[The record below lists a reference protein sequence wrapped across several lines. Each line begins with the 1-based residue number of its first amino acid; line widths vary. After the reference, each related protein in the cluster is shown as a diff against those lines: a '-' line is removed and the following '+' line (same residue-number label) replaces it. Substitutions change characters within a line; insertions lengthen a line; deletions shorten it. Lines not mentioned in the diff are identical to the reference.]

1 MTRSPEVRSLR
12 KITFGRGPQRPELTL
27 QRIPFTVEADNRLR
41 TLKSRTGITPNILCR
56 IGFCLS
62 LEEQGLPPELP
73 NNFKVGRE
81 INRYTLLG
89 KYDKFFVALLITR
102 LVKDRMPLTVIDNM
116 FLAHINRGIEIL
128 TARTKSVVEL
138 VHLEG

>member
-1 MTRSPEVRSLR
+1 MTRSQEVRSLR
-12 KITFGRGPQRPELTL
+12 KTTFGRGPQMPELTL

-56 IGFCLS
+56 IGLCLS

-73 NNFKVGRE
+73 NNFRVGRE
-81 INRYTLLG
+81 INRYTLFG
-89 KYDKFFVALLITR
+89 KYDKIFVALLITR
-102 LVKDRMPLTVIDNM
+102 MVRDNLSLARIDRA

-128 TARTKSVVEL
+128 AARIKSVSDL
-138 VHLEG
+138 AHLLG

>member
-1 MTRSPEVRSLR
+1 M
-12 KITFGRGPQRPELTL
+12 PELTL
-27 QRIPFTVEADNRLR
+27 QRIPFTVEAGNRLR

-89 KYDKFFVALLITR
+89 KYDKFFVALLVTR
-102 LVKDRMPLTVIDNM
+102 LVKDQMSLTGIDNM

-128 TARTKSVVEL
+128 TARVKSIADL
-138 VHLEG
+138 SHLG

>member
-1 MTRSPEVRSLR
+1 M
-12 KITFGRGPQRPELTL
+12 PELTL

-62 LEEQGLPPELP
+62 FEEPGIPPELP
-73 NNFKVGRE
+73 ENFKVGRE

-89 KYDKFFVALLITR
+89 KYDKIFVALLITR
-102 LVKDRMPLTVIDNM
+102 MVRDNLSLAEIDKA
-116 FLAHINRGIEIL
+116 FLSHINRGIEIL
-128 TARTKSVVEL
+128 TARVKSVADL
-138 VHLEG
+138 SHLR